1 MKIKTRFAPSPTGS
15 LHLGGART
23 AIFNW
28 LFARHHNGEFVL
40 RIEDTDRTRSTEE
53 SLNEII
59 ESLEWL
65 GISWDETPV
74 KQSDRIDIYRN
85 YAEKLLKTGK
95 AYKCYMT
102 AEELEEKRKE
112 ARDKGEYFQYKR
124 EWSREDQNLDKPF
137 AIRLATPKEGNI
149 NIADLLRGNISFD
162 TKEIEDFII
171 LKADGFPT
179 YNFAVAIDDALMEI
193 SHVIRGDD
201 HLINTPRQKLI
212 YDALD
217 LKMPETAHVSM
228 IFGED
233 KTKLSKRHGAVSVK
247 AYRDMGYLPE
257 AMVNYLA
264 RLGWSY
270 GDQEIFS
277 REELIEKFT
286 LKNVGKSPAIFN
298 PEKLLWVN
306 SHYIKNKPSEELAD
320 LLIPIYSEKGIDVES
335 GSRLTMIVDQLKQRS
350 KKLTDFV
357 DQSVYFFTDDFE
369 YQKKDFDKF
378 LTPDNVEVLQNVK
391 EKLAALEQFDHDS
404 IHKAFGEVMNDTGLK
419 LGKIAQPVRV
429 ALTGG
434 TSSPGIFDV
443 IEILGRETSIERLE
457 KAVELIGK
465 Q

>member
-28 LFARHHNGEFVL
+28 LFARHHGGEFVL

-53 SLNEII
+53 SLNEIMD
-59 ESLEWL
+59 SLDWL
-65 GISWDETPV
+65 GINWDGTPV
-74 KQSDRIDIYRN
+74 KQSDRIDIYRK
-85 YAEKLLKTGK
+85 YAEQLLESGR

-102 AEELEEKRKE
+102 AKELEEKRKE
-112 ARDKGEYFQYKR
+112 AREKGEYFQYKR
-124 EWSREDQNLDKPF
+124 EWSREDEDLDRPY

-149 NIADLLRGNISFD
+149 NVTDLLRGNISFD
-162 TKEIEDFII
+162 LKEIEDFII

-179 YNFAVAIDDALMEI
+179 YNFAVAIDDAQMEI

-212 YDALD
+212 YDALN
-217 LKMPETAHVSM
+217 LNMPEIAHVSM

-277 REELIEKFT
+277 RDELIEKFT
-286 LKNVGKSPAIFN
+286 LKNVGKSPAVFN

-306 SHYIKNKPSEELAD
+306 SHYIKNKPAEELAE
-320 LLIPIYSEKGIDVES
+320 LLIPLYRDRGFEVER
-335 GSRLTMIVDQLKQRS
+335 GERLTMIVEQLKQRS

-369 YQKKDFDKF
+369 YRKKDVDKF
-378 LTPDNVEVLQNVK
+378 LTAENIEVLQKVR
-391 EKLAALEQFDHDS
+391 EKLSALDRFDHDS
-404 IHKAFGEVMNDTGLK
+404 IHGAFGEVMDDTGLK
-419 LGKIAQPVRV
+419 LGKIAQPTRV

-443 IEILGRETSIERLE
+443 VEILGKQTTLKRLQ
-457 KAVELIGK
+457 KAIELIGS
-465 Q
+465 